1 MQTDKHAGRQSNIEL
16 LRIIAMLLII
26 ICHFSTHGGFQF
38 PSGELTVNRLW
49 TQCLTFGGNLG
60 VDIFVLIS
68 GYFLIGSAAFRTDK
82 ALKLA
87 LQIFTYSVSFL
98 AAFTLA
104 GANPYGI
111 RIAINC
117 FFPITY
123 SGWWFASTYF
133 VLYLISPYLNRLL
146 RGLDKKDYQK
156 MLALLTA
163 CWCLIPTFL
172 GSAYGSSYLVWFAYL
187 YAVSGYIR
195 LHVEKIAIGPRAAF
209 LGAFAA
215 MLTVG
220 LAFLISDLFET
231 RLLSAGNLAVYVIH
245 MQRLPTVLTA
255 LFLFLGFLQIDI
267 GCNRV
272 VNRISSATFGVY
284 LIHENNFVRPFLWGT
299 LFHNASFADSP
310 VLIPYS
316 LAAAL
321 IVFSCCTL
329 IELFRIAALE
339 KHYMGLVRRA
349 ALYIDRRIER
359 LFAADLLHKSS

>member
-1 MQTDKHAGRQSNIEL
+1 MQTDTRAGRRSNIEL

-38 PSGELTVNRLW
+38 PSGGITVNRLW

-60 VDIFVLIS
+60 VNIFVLIS

-87 LQIFTYSVSFL
+87 LQIFTYSVLFL
-98 AAFTLA
+98 IIFTLA

-111 RIAINC
+111 RKMVAC
-117 FFPITY
+117 LFPITY
-123 SGWWFASTYF
+123 SEWWFASTYF
-133 VLYLISPYLNRLL
+133 VLYLISPYLNKLL
-146 RGLDKKDYQK
+146 RGLDKRGYQK
-156 MLALLTA
+156 MLALLTV
-163 CWCLIPTFL
+163 CWCVIPTFF
-172 GSAYGSSYLVWFAYL
+172 GSAYGSSYLLWFAYL
-187 YAVSGYIR
+187 YAVSAYIR
-195 LHVEKIAIGPRAAF
+195 LHVQRIAIGPKAAF
-209 LGAFAA
+209 LGALAA
-215 MLTVG
+215 MLTAC
-220 LAFLISDLFET
+220 LAFVISDLFEGKIPSVG
-231 RLLSAGNLAVYVIH
+231 RLAAYVIH

-267 GCNRV
+267 GCNRA

-284 LIHENNFVRPFLWGT
+284 LIHENNFVRPFLWGV
-299 LFHNASFADSP
+299 LFQNASFADSP

-329 IELFRIAALE
+329 IELFRIAVLE
-339 KHYMGLVRRA
+339 KRYMGLVIRA
-349 ALYIDRRIER
+349 AYYIDNRIAR
-359 LFAADLLHKSS
+359 FFPADLLQKSS

>member
-1 MQTDKHAGRQSNIEL
+1 
-16 LRIIAMLLII
+16 MLLII

-68 GYFLIGSAAFRTDK
+68 GYFLIGSAGFRTDK
-82 ALKLA
+82 ALKLV
-87 LQIFTYSVSFL
+87 LQIFTYSVLFL
-98 AAFTLA
+98 AVFTLA

-111 RIAINC
+111 KTAVTC
-117 FFPITY
+117 LFPITY

-133 VLYLISPYLNRLL
+133 VLYLISPYLNKLL
-146 RGLDKKDYQK
+146 RGLDKQEYQK
-156 MLALLTA
+156 MLGLLTV
-163 CWCLIPTFL
+163 CWCVIPTFS
-172 GSAYGSSYLVWFAYL
+172 GSAYGSSYLLWFAYL
-187 YAVSGYIR
+187 YAVSAYIR
-195 LHVEKIAIGPRAAF
+195 LHVKKIAIAPAAAF

-215 MLTVG
+215 MFTAG
-220 LAFLISDLFET
+220 LAFVISDLFET
-231 RLLSAGNLAVYVIH
+231 RIPSAGRLASYVIH

-255 LFLFLGFLQIDI
+255 LFLFLGFLQVDI
-267 GCNRV
+267 GCNRA

-321 IVFSCCTL
+321 IVFLCCTL
-329 IELFRIAALE
+329 IELLRMAVFE
-339 KHYMGLVRRA
+339 KRYMGLVKRVSR
-349 ALYIDRRIER
+349 YIDGRVER
-359 LFAADLLHKSS
+359 LFASELSHKSP

>member
-1 MQTDKHAGRQSNIEL
+1 MQTDRPAERQSNIEL

-87 LQIFTYSVSFL
+87 LQILTYSVLFL
-98 AAFTLA
+98 AVFTLA

-111 RIAINC
+111 RMVINC

-123 SGWWFASTYF
+123 SGWWFASIYF
-133 VLYLISPYLNRLL
+133 VLYLISPYLNKLL
-146 RGLDKKDYQK
+146 RGLDKQDHQK
-156 MLALLTA
+156 MLALLTV
-163 CWCLIPTFL
+163 CWCIIPTVS
-172 GSAYGSSYLVWFAYL
+172 GSAYGSSYLLWFSYL
-187 YAVSGYIR
+187 YAVSAYIR
-195 LHVEKIAIGPRAAF
+195 LHVETIAIGPRAAF
-209 LGAFAA
+209 LGALAA
-215 MLTVG
+215 ALTAGV
-220 LAFLISDLFET
+220 AFVISDLLET
-231 RLLSAGNLAVYVIH
+231 KIPSAANLAVYVIH

-267 GCNRV
+267 GRSRV

-299 LFHNASFADSP
+299 LFRNASFAHSP

-316 LAAAL
+316 LMAAL
-321 IVFSCCTL
+321 LVFLCCTL
-329 IELFRIAALE
+329 IELFRMAVLE
-339 KHYMGLVRRA
+339 RHYMGLVKRVARRV
-349 ALYIDRRIER
+349 DNKVER
-359 LFAADLLHKSS
+359 LFASTLSHKSS